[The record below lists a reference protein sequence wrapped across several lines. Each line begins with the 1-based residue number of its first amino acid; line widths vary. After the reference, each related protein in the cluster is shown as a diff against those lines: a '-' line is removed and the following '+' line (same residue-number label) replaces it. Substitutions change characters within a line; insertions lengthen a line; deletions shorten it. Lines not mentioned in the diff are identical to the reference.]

1 MYGFRKQ
8 KIRTWERNLTRV
20 SAGYIN
26 NNTPGWR
33 RRTSWVNWSKWPSI
47 WMPFAEVS
55 LRDENQKKK
64 EEEENVEGLA
74 KQAYLLRCPF
84 EFSKRAYVT
93 FVPCASGPTI
103 ILPFSVDLRVQVK
116 LMKQFIRHWIDWLI
130 TLATWVQIGIGI
142 SLSLSFI
149 PCRFAD
155 NDDFFYP

>member
-1 MYGFRKQ
+1 
-8 KIRTWERNLTRV
+8 
-20 SAGYIN
+20 
-26 NNTPGWR
+26 
-33 RRTSWVNWSKWPSI
+33 
-47 WMPFAEVS
+47 MPFAEVS

-116 LMKQFIRHWIDWLI
+116 LMKQFIRH
-130 TLATWVQIGIGI
+130 
-142 SLSLSFI
+142 
-149 PCRFAD
+149 
-155 NDDFFYP
+155 